1 MRLRVLCFHLH
12 RWLGLLFGLL
22 WWVVGLSG
30 VLLVFQDE
38 LEALRFVTK
47 TGVYGTPKLSPEEA
61 LLRAFERHPRPSGS
75 FTLILP
81 RYGFEPYRVEFLT
94 SDIMAEVTEPLVLW
108 LDPNRGTL
116 LKEEPLSQLPLRGWV
131 YRIHSRFG
139 FGDGAK
145 PFVALSGMAL
155 LLTLFLGLYTTW
167 PVGLKFRRLGSS
179 ALHRLA
185 GAMAFPLLLFS
196 ILTGLYLAL
205 PKTWLK
211 QLYPEK
217 VEISLAVP
225 VEVVGQARPLR
236 ELRQRAEEAL
246 SHCQL
251 RQIQLPPKEAVRFDF
266 ACPGFPDS
274 PNGWTK
280 LWIDPFQ
287 ARVVAQKRPRAPDL
301 KTWLALFGVDLHSGR
316 FFGPLGR
323 GAVALTGMV
332 MALLATTGLWRQL
345 RRKL

>member
-22 WWVVGLSG
+22 WLVMGFSG
-30 VLLVFQDE
+30 ILLVFQDE

-47 TGVYGTPKLSPEEA
+47 ISVYGTPKLSPEEA
-61 LLRAFERHPRPSGS
+61 LLRFFERHPRQSGS

-81 RYGFEPYRVEFLT
+81 HHGFEPYRIEFLT

-108 LDPNRGTL
+108 FDPNRGTL
-116 LKEEPLSQLPLRGWV
+116 LKEEPLSQLPIRGWV

-139 FGDGAK
+139 LGDGAK

-155 LLTLFLGLYTTW
+155 LLGLYTTW
-167 PVGLKFRRLGSS
+167 LVGLKFRRLNRA

-185 GAMAFPLLLFS
+185 GAIASPLLLFS
-196 ILTGLYLAL
+196 TLTGLYLAL
-205 PKTWLK
+205 PKPWRK

-251 RQIQLPPKEAVRFDF
+251 RQIQLPPWEEEAVRFVL
-266 ACPGFPDS
+266 PVPTFPTARTAGPNSGSIPFEVASS
-274 PNGWTK
+274 PNWN
-280 LWIDPFQ
+280 LM
-287 ARVVAQKRPRAPDL
+287 L
-301 KTWLALFGVDLHSGR
+301 KISEG
-316 FFGPLGR
+316 
-323 GAVALTGMV
+323 GM
-332 MALLATTGLWRQL
+332 LSLATISIMDAISVSWEEGSLF
-345 RRKL
+345 